1 MVLFDLDPETVKAGW
16 MPLLIVVALGVVVV
30 FLWRNMRHNISK
42 ITVPTAAEVAERRA
56 AGTATPTEGAAPATR
71 TVNPASGSSTA

>member
-42 ITVPTAAEVAERRA
+42 ITVPTAAEVAERKA
-56 AGTATPTEGAAPATR
+56 AGTSAGTLQAPTAELVDPAPEST
-71 TVNPASGSSTA
+71 SS